1 MLIYT
6 TLFSHS
12 RVRTTLLVPWGHSQK
27 IRYMRVPQALVHLV
41 FLNVCVWYLFVS
53 LSVLW
58 VRAAHQSICGG
69 LVHRSS
75 SVKFVNK
82 QKCGPVHGFSVP
94 CRIPKQETDKGEG
107 NTPFVF
113 KPQHM
118 KSFLV
123 LIMSLYL
130 CSISSWE
137 VFESFGILC
146 LLLKSRLF
154 WLKCQ

>member
-12 RVRTTLLVPWGHSQK
+12 RVLTTLLVLWGHSQK
-27 IRYMRVPQALVHLV
+27 IRYMHVPQALVHLV

-69 LVHRSS
+69 LVLRCN

-94 CRIPKQETDKGEG
+94 CRIPKQETDKRGRKYPFCPQ
-107 NTPFVF
+107 TPAHEVLFGSDNVPLSLQYIFVGGF
-113 KPQHM
+113 
-118 KSFLV
+118 
-123 LIMSLYL
+123 
-130 CSISSWE
+130 
-137 VFESFGILC
+137 
-146 LLLKSRLF
+146 
-154 WLKCQ
+154 